1 MRLTLHLLRH
11 GSVAPETPWR
21 FLGQRDL
28 PLSPEGLAQAA
39 AWRAPLKDLP
49 FSRILCS
56 DLTRCRGT
64 AAELL
69 RGSGRDAEATP
80 VLREIDLGEWDGL
93 SKAEVRARYP
103 GLYEQRGADMAGF
116 RPPAGESFQDLRE
129 RVLSAL
135 LPLLDTASGH
145 VLVITHAGVIRVLLC
160 HCLGMPLDNLF
171 RLSPLPCRRTVI
183 EWQEDT
189 PRLAAFNL
197 PPPGTPDQALQSP

>member
-1 MRLTLHLLRH
+1 MRLTLHLFRH

-28 PLSPEGLAQAA
+28 PLSPEGFAQAA
-39 AWRAPLKDLP
+39 AWRAILGDIP

-56 DLTRCRGT
+56 DLARCRDT

-69 RGSGRDAEATP
+69 CGSGRKAEAMP
-80 VLREIDLGEWDGL
+80 CLREIELGAWDGL
-93 SKAEVRARYP
+93 NKDAVRDRYP
-103 GLYEQRGADMAGF
+103 GLYEQRGADLAGF
-116 RPPAGESFQDLRE
+116 RPPGGESFLDLQG

-135 LPLLDTASGH
+135 LPLLDNASGH

-160 HCLGMPLDNLF
+160 HFLGMPLDKLF

-183 EWQEDT
+183 EWQEET
-189 PRLAAFNL
+189 PRLTSFNL
-197 PPPGTPDQALQSP
+197 PPPGLPDQAL